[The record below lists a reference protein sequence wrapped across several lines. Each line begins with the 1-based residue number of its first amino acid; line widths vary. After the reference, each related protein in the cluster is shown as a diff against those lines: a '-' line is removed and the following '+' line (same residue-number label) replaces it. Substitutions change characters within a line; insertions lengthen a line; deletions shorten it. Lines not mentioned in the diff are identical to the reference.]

1 MNKQIAKLEVRS
13 RKLTNALRCKDDEVA
28 ELYLRDADEIFGKG
42 RIELITTFDFLKE
55 FEDYQEQ
62 VYEKYVNEKK

>member
-1 MNKQIAKLEVRS
+1 MRTYVPGIMV
-13 RKLTNALRCKDDEVA
+13 LREFNDGKIYV
-28 ELYLRDADEIFGKG
+28 LKADKIFGKG

-62 VYEKYVNEKK
+62 MYEKYVNKKK